1 MSKLSQGSA
10 ILLLALATIC
20 ATSLFAQEDAE
31 EKKLKFHFQQVAKS
45 VDPDPTKQDDAARL
59 ASLRKS
65 IQGAISL
72 LEKDDL
78 RGFFEQYIDPFFLAR
93 FSGRSTVHEA
103 FATNIEGNPNRA
115 KGLKEQ
121 FLKTLTEAQTQQ
133 PWWLLE
139 GRAASF
145 IKPGSRSSRTAEYW
159 IYFEGKWRISP
170 ET

>member
-10 ILLLALATIC
+10 ILLLALAAIC
-20 ATSLFAQEDAE
+20 ATSLFAQEEAE

-78 RGFFEQYIDPFFLAR
+78 RGFFEQYVDPFWIARYSVNHTVDETYAVFTKRDDVKRRFL
-93 FSGRSTVHEA
+93 E
-103 FATNIEGNPNRA
+103 
-115 KGLKEQ
+115 
-121 FLKTLTEAQTQQ
+121 TLSKIQDRQ
-133 PWWLLE
+133 PWGLLN
-139 GRAASF
+139 GRAANF
-145 IKPGSRSSRTAEYW
+145 IEPPSRSSRTAEYW